1 MVPQQLFHVISL
13 LDMRVRIYVSSFLS
27 YFVVFFFSQLGF
39 PAVVL
44 VLVNLL
50 NHSSEL
56 PTHYVYYTFS
66 ELEVGTKEGEA
77 KKKYYLP
84 LRLRQ
89 DQRDKNIRLAHII

>member
-1 MVPQQLFHVISL
+1 MFLLF
-13 LDMRVRIYVSSFLS
+13 FLTLW
-27 YFVVFFFSQLGF
+27 YFFSQLGF